1 MSVAKSYHKEVA
13 PVLAYCAEFLNKI
26 LNRAHFPAHRRAR
39 ATPGATSKRD
49 SLPCSNVHDAW
60 SSRSSLIRTEL
71 HQILRRKACPGHW
84 YLYRSIRLAWALAVP
99 DDGEVYTFDIDHTN
113 YKKYGVPVISKCE
126 KTFKKIHAFEG
137 SALEAL
143 DKLIADGQSG
153 TFDFAFIDAD
163 KANYSNYYDRSVTLL
178 RKGGVIFVDNSLW
191 SGSVCDPAKRAE
203 SESTQA
209 IHDANDK
216 IYQDDRT
223 YSALLNLGDGTH
235 VAFKK

>member
-1 MSVAKSYHKEVA
+1 MTSVVAKSYEKGA
-13 PVLAYCAEFLNKI
+13 DPVVAYCSE
-26 LNRAHFPAHRRAR
+26 H
-39 ATPGATSKRD
+39 TSIQ
-49 SLPCSNVHDAW
+49 
-60 SSRSSLIRTEL
+60 SSLQAELQKNTLANAPHSGMLGAPEVLTFGQNFIRSFGGKRVLDIGTFTG
-71 HQILRRKACPGHW
+71 A
-84 YLYRSIRLAWALAVP
+84 SALAWALAVP

-126 KTFKKIHAFEG
+126 KTFKKIHALEG

-191 SGSVCDPAKRAE
+191 NGAVCDPAKRAE
-203 SESTQA
+203 SKSTQA

>member
-1 MSVAKSYHKEVA
+1 MSTVAKSYNKKA
-13 PVLAYCAEFLNKI
+13 DPVVAYCSERTVVQSPLQVELQKETLTNAPMSMMLGAPEVLSFGQNFLRSFGGKRV
-26 LNRAHFPAHRRAR
+26 LDVGTF
-39 ATPGATSKRD
+39 TGAS
-49 SLPCSNVHDAW
+49 A
-60 SSRSSLIRTEL
+60 
-71 HQILRRKACPGHW
+71 
-84 YLYRSIRLAWALAVP
+84 LAWAQAVP

-113 YKKYGVPVISKCE
+113 YKKYGVPIISKCE
-126 KTFKKIHAFEG
+126 KTFKKINAVEG
-137 SALEAL
+137 SALEEL

-163 KANYSNYYDRSVTLL
+163 KVNYSNYYDRSVTLL

-191 SGSVCDPAKRAE
+191 GGSVCDPARRTD
-203 SESTQA
+203 ESTVA
-209 IHDANDK
+209 IHETNDK

>member
-13 PVLAYCAEFLNKI
+13 PVLAYCAEHTVVQEQLQEQLQKET
-26 LNRAHFPAHRRAR
+26 LSHAPMSMML
-39 ATPGATSKRD
+39 GAPEVLSFGQNFIRSFGGKRVLD
-49 SLPCSNVHDAW
+49 IG
-60 SSRSSLIRTEL
+60 IRFGG
-71 HQILRRKACPGHW
+71 IG
-84 YLYRSIRLAWALAVP
+84 
-99 DDGEVYTFDIDHTN
+99 
-113 YKKYGVPVISKCE
+113 
-126 KTFKKIHAFEG
+126 
-137 SALEAL
+137 

>member
-13 PVLAYCAEFLNKI
+13 PVLAYCAEHTVVQEQLQEQLQKET
-26 LNRAHFPAHRRAR
+26 LSHAPMSMML
-39 ATPGATSKRD
+39 GAPEVLSFGQNFIRSFGGKRVLD
-49 SLPCSNVHDAW
+49 IGTYTGASA
-60 SSRSSLIRTEL
+60 
-71 HQILRRKACPGHW
+71 
-84 YLYRSIRLAWALAVP
+84 LAWALAVP

-126 KTFKKIHAFEG
+126 KTFKKIHALEG